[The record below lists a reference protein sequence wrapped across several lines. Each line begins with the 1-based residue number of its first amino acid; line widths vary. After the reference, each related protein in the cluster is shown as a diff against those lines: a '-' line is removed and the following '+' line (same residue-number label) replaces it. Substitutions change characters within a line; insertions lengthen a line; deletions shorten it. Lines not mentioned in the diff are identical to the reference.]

1 MALQDGSV
9 RISSEPECNAVM
21 DMSLLTQNICT
32 CVAIMKRLVC
42 LKCGVLSNSV
52 TEPSPMTWSF
62 LSKVLE
68 TERKFRFWKQNVS
81 LFLFLAPCVCVVL
94 EDAPQGQI
102 KAIKSN
108 IICHFVQL
116 I

>member
-68 TERKFRFWKQNVS
+68 TERKSVPVPCS
-81 LFLFLAPCVCVVL
+81 LCLCSVGRCSA
-94 EDAPQGQI
+94 GSN
-102 KAIKSN
+102 KSN
-108 IICHFVQL
+108 
-116 I
+116 

>member
-21 DMSLLTQNICT
+21 DMSLLIQNICT

-42 LKCGVLSNSV
+42 LKCGVLSNSI
-52 TEPSPMTWSF
+52 TEVSYD
-62 LSKVLE
+62 LE
-68 TERKFRFWKQNVS
+68 FSSQGSGNNVS